1 MYAALERL
9 HNAGK
14 LNFQENIEGLDIPKG
29 TVDVIITDGFTGI
42 VWLLEG
48 MGETVSRL
56 AKDAFRSRWNW
67 RLGLMMLR
75 GGLRQIKTVT
85 DWRQYGG
92 APILGFDHLLI
103 KAHGRSN
110 QRAVNN
116 ALKVA
121 DRCVR
126 DNLVGQMKTGLA
138 AQFGEQT

>member
-1 MYAALERL
+1 MELA
-9 HNAGK
+9 
-14 LNFQENIEGLDIPKG
+14 I
-29 TVDVIITDGFTGI
+29 GI
-42 VWLLEG
+42 N
-48 MGETVSRL
+48 
-56 AKDAFRSRWNW
+56 DAQGWF
-67 RLGLMMLR
+67 G
-75 GGLRQIKTVT
+75 QIKTVT

-92 APILGFDHLLI
+92 ALSSGFDHLLI

-110 QRAVNN
+110 QKTVNN